1 MASCEGL
8 GLGLTKRLETPDESI
23 VRVRVR
29 ARVRVGKLPRAR
41 VTRVDESILL
51 QPDTRVRAR
60 VRTGRVHFTTTYL
73 TPPRVRVRVRARV
86 RVGKL
91 PRARIRVGKLPMARV
106 TRVDKS
112 ILLQLGLALGLG
124 LGTRVDESILP
135 DV

>member
-1 MASCEGL
+1 LASCEGL

-91 PRARIRVGKLPMARV
+91 PIARV
-106 TRVDKS
+106 TRVDES